1 MKIIS
6 AYENANKTTCHY
18 NMKNENS
25 ETKKTKTRYIYQ
37 RKGKLDIDMTS

>member
-6 AYENANKTTCHY
+6 ANENANKTTRHY

-25 ETKKTKTRYIYQ
+25 ETKKTKQNIYI
-37 RKGKLDIDMTS
+37 KEKEN